1 MANKHAKAKNLRARA
16 LVSLVA
22 IIVVVA
28 VCAYLGLC
36 GFGKGTMINYL
47 KPWGDAISLG
57 LDLRG
62 GVYTVYQAENNG
74 DPDFD
79 TKMESTVSILTSRL
93 TRQGFTE
100 ATVTRQGSDRI
111 RVEIPNV
118 SDPNQILTIIGT
130 PAQLYFVDESGNN
143 LMEGSMVKNAQAAQ
157 DQDGKPCIAF
167 ELTDE
172 GAKIF
177 AEATAANLGK
187 TISITLDGE
196 TISRATVNTVI
207 AGGKGEITGNFTA
220 DEAKNLATLIL
231 SGALPLNLAQLEVS
245 AISATL
251 GVEAL
256 DRAIQAGIIGVAL
269 VMLFMLFRYRLCGL
283 VADIAL
289 TIYIMIVV
297 LLLALTGAQLTLPGV
312 AGIILGI
319 GMAVDAN
326 VVIFERIREE
336 VKNGRP
342 IGSAVRKGFSN
353 ALSAIIDSNVTTIIA
368 AVVLYAF
375 GTGSVRGFALTLG
388 IGVATFSNQ
397 NLGAGRRSRI
407 WQSVKAALAIY
418 FVWWVFVMAFTFL
431 LGGAAIRG
439 ITGSTDEVIISNAL
453 LYLKISAP
461 VIPPMAVL
469 VILRN
474 MLQGIQHTVEP
485 LLASGLEL
493 VGKVIFA
500 VWLVPVQGYRAVCF
514 CEPTTWVVCFVFIL
528 LAVWRCRGDLRDA
541 EKI

>member
-1 MANKHAKAKNLRARA
+1 MANKHAKAKNPRIRA
-16 LVSLVA
+16 VISLVA
-22 IIVVVA
+22 IVVVVA
-28 VCAYLGLC
+28 VCAYLGLF

-47 KPWGDAISLG
+47 KPWSDAISLG

-62 GVYTVYQAENNG
+62 GVYTVYQAEDNG

-130 PAQLYFVDESGNN
+130 PAQLYFVDEDGNN

-231 SGALPLNLAQLEVS
+231 SGALPLNLTQLEVS

-256 DRAIQAGIIGVAL
+256 DRAIQAGVIGVIL

-336 VKNGRP
+336 VKVGRP

-388 IGVATFSNQ
+388 IGVATSLFT
-397 NLGAGRRSRI
+397 A
-407 WQSVKAALAIY
+407 
-418 FVWWVFVMAFTFL
+418 VFVTHKL
-431 LGGAAIRG
+431 L
-439 ITGSTDEVIISNAL
+439 D
-453 LYLKISAP
+453 
-461 VIPPMAVL
+461 
-469 VILRN
+469 
-474 MLQGIQHTVEP
+474 
-485 LLASGLEL
+485 
-493 VGKVIFA
+493 IFA
-500 VWLVPVQGYRAVCF
+500 DMGIKNQKLYV
-514 CEPTTWVVCFVFIL
+514 
-528 LAVWRCRGDLRDA
+528 
-541 EKI
+541 

>member
-1 MANKHAKAKNLRARA
+1 MANKHAKAKNLRIRA
-16 LVSLVA
+16 VISLVA
-22 IIVVVA
+22 IVVVVA
-28 VCAYLGLC
+28 VCAYLGLF

-118 SDPNQILTIIGT
+118 SDPNEILTIIGT

-143 LMEGSMVKNAQAAQ
+143 LMEGAMVKNASAAY

-167 ELTDE
+167 ELNDE

-231 SGALPLNLAQLEVS
+231 SGALPLNLTQLEVS

-256 DRAIQAGIIGVAL
+256 DRAIQAGIIGVIL
-269 VMLFMLFRYRLCGL
+269 VMLFMIFRYRLCGV

-336 VKNGRP
+336 VNVGRP
-342 IGSAVRKGFSN
+342 LGSAIRKGFSN
-353 ALSAIIDSNVTTIIA
+353 ALSAIVDSNVTTIIA

-388 IGVATFSNQ
+388 IGVVTS
-397 NLGAGRRSRI
+397 L
-407 WQSVKAALAIY
+407 
-418 FVWWVFVMAFTFL
+418 FT
-431 LGGAAIRG
+431 A
-439 ITGSTDEVIISNAL
+439 
-453 LYLKISAP
+453 
-461 VIPPMAVL
+461 
-469 VILRN
+469 
-474 MLQGIQHTVEP
+474 
-485 LLASGLEL
+485 
-493 VGKVIFA
+493 
-500 VWLVPVQGYRAVCF
+500 
-514 CEPTTWVVCFVFIL
+514 VFITHKL
-528 LAVWRCRGDLRDA
+528 LDVFADLGIKNQKLYVR
-541 EKI
+541 

>member
-22 IIVVVA
+22 IVVVVA
-28 VCAYLGLC
+28 VCAYLGLY

-231 SGALPLNLAQLEVS
+231 SGALPLNLTQLEVS

-388 IGVATFSNQ
+388 IGVATS
-397 NLGAGRRSRI
+397 LVTA
-407 WQSVKAALAIY
+407 
-418 FVWWVFVMAFTFL
+418 VFVTHKL
-431 LGGAAIRG
+431 L
-439 ITGSTDEVIISNAL
+439 D
-453 LYLKISAP
+453 
-461 VIPPMAVL
+461 
-469 VILRN
+469 
-474 MLQGIQHTVEP
+474 
-485 LLASGLEL
+485 
-493 VGKVIFA
+493 IFA
-500 VWLVPVQGYRAVCF
+500 
-514 CEPTTWVVCFVFIL
+514 
-528 LAVWRCRGDLRDA
+528 DLGI
-541 EKI
+541 KNQKLYV

>member
-47 KPWGDAISLG
+47 KPWSDAISLG

-143 LMEGSMVKNAQAAQ
+143 LMEGAMVKNAQAAQ

-231 SGALPLNLAQLEVS
+231 SGALPLNLTQLEVS

-388 IGVATFSNQ
+388 IGVATS
-397 NLGAGRRSRI
+397 LVTA
-407 WQSVKAALAIY
+407 
-418 FVWWVFVMAFTFL
+418 VFVTHKL
-431 LGGAAIRG
+431 L
-439 ITGSTDEVIISNAL
+439 D
-453 LYLKISAP
+453 
-461 VIPPMAVL
+461 
-469 VILRN
+469 
-474 MLQGIQHTVEP
+474 
-485 LLASGLEL
+485 
-493 VGKVIFA
+493 IFA
-500 VWLVPVQGYRAVCF
+500 
-514 CEPTTWVVCFVFIL
+514 
-528 LAVWRCRGDLRDA
+528 DLGI
-541 EKI
+541 KNQKLYV

>member
-1 MANKHAKAKNLRARA
+1 MANKHAKAKNPRIRA
-16 LVSLVA
+16 VISLVA
-22 IIVVVA
+22 IVVVVA
-28 VCAYLGLC
+28 VCAYLGLF

-62 GVYTVYQAENNG
+62 GVYTVYQAEDNG

-130 PAQLYFVDESGNN
+130 PAQLYFVDENGNN

-231 SGALPLNLAQLEVS
+231 SGALPLNLTQLEVS

-256 DRAIQAGIIGVAL
+256 DRAIQAGVIGVIL

-336 VKNGRP
+336 VKVGRP

-388 IGVATFSNQ
+388 IGVATSLFT
-397 NLGAGRRSRI
+397 A
-407 WQSVKAALAIY
+407 
-418 FVWWVFVMAFTFL
+418 VFVTHKL
-431 LGGAAIRG
+431 L
-439 ITGSTDEVIISNAL
+439 D
-453 LYLKISAP
+453 
-461 VIPPMAVL
+461 
-469 VILRN
+469 
-474 MLQGIQHTVEP
+474 
-485 LLASGLEL
+485 
-493 VGKVIFA
+493 IFA
-500 VWLVPVQGYRAVCF
+500 DMGIKNQKLYV
-514 CEPTTWVVCFVFIL
+514 
-528 LAVWRCRGDLRDA
+528 
-541 EKI
+541 

>member
-1 MANKHAKAKNLRARA
+1 MANKHAKAKNPRIRA
-16 LVSLVA
+16 VISLVA
-22 IIVVVA
+22 IVVVVA
-28 VCAYLGLC
+28 VCAYLGLF

-62 GVYTVYQAENNG
+62 GVYTVYQAEDNG

-79 TKMESTVSILTSRL
+79 TKMESTVKILTSRL

-130 PAQLYFVDESGNN
+130 PAQLYFVDEDGNN

-231 SGALPLNLAQLEVS
+231 SGALPLNLTQLEVS

-256 DRAIQAGIIGVAL
+256 DRAIQAGVIGVIL

-336 VKNGRP
+336 VKVGRP

-388 IGVATFSNQ
+388 IGVATSLFT
-397 NLGAGRRSRI
+397 A
-407 WQSVKAALAIY
+407 
-418 FVWWVFVMAFTFL
+418 VFVTHKL
-431 LGGAAIRG
+431 L
-439 ITGSTDEVIISNAL
+439 D
-453 LYLKISAP
+453 
-461 VIPPMAVL
+461 
-469 VILRN
+469 
-474 MLQGIQHTVEP
+474 
-485 LLASGLEL
+485 
-493 VGKVIFA
+493 IFA
-500 VWLVPVQGYRAVCF
+500 DMGIKNQKLYV
-514 CEPTTWVVCFVFIL
+514 
-528 LAVWRCRGDLRDA
+528 
-541 EKI
+541 

>member
-143 LMEGSMVKNAQAAQ
+143 LMEGGMVKNAQAAQ

-196 TISRATVNTVI
+196 AISRATVNTVI

-231 SGALPLNLAQLEVS
+231 SGALPLNLTQLEVS

-388 IGVATFSNQ
+388 IGVATS
-397 NLGAGRRSRI
+397 LVTA
-407 WQSVKAALAIY
+407 
-418 FVWWVFVMAFTFL
+418 VFVTHKL
-431 LGGAAIRG
+431 L
-439 ITGSTDEVIISNAL
+439 D
-453 LYLKISAP
+453 
-461 VIPPMAVL
+461 
-469 VILRN
+469 
-474 MLQGIQHTVEP
+474 
-485 LLASGLEL
+485 
-493 VGKVIFA
+493 IFA
-500 VWLVPVQGYRAVCF
+500 
-514 CEPTTWVVCFVFIL
+514 
-528 LAVWRCRGDLRDA
+528 DLGI
-541 EKI
+541 KNQKLYV

>member
-1 MANKHAKAKNLRARA
+1 MANKHAKAKNLRVRA

-22 IIVVVA
+22 TIVVVA

-143 LMEGSMVKNAQAAQ
+143 LMEGGMVKNAQAAQ

-231 SGALPLNLAQLEVS
+231 SGALPLNLTQLEVS

-388 IGVATFSNQ
+388 IGVATS
-397 NLGAGRRSRI
+397 LVTA
-407 WQSVKAALAIY
+407 
-418 FVWWVFVMAFTFL
+418 VFVTHKL
-431 LGGAAIRG
+431 L
-439 ITGSTDEVIISNAL
+439 D
-453 LYLKISAP
+453 
-461 VIPPMAVL
+461 
-469 VILRN
+469 
-474 MLQGIQHTVEP
+474 
-485 LLASGLEL
+485 
-493 VGKVIFA
+493 IFA
-500 VWLVPVQGYRAVCF
+500 
-514 CEPTTWVVCFVFIL
+514 
-528 LAVWRCRGDLRDA
+528 DLGI
-541 EKI
+541 KNQKLYV

>member
-47 KPWGDAISLG
+47 KPWGDALSLG

-143 LMEGSMVKNAQAAQ
+143 LMEGGMVKNAQAAQ

-231 SGALPLNLAQLEVS
+231 SGALPLNLTQLEVS

-388 IGVATFSNQ
+388 IGVATS
-397 NLGAGRRSRI
+397 LVTA
-407 WQSVKAALAIY
+407 
-418 FVWWVFVMAFTFL
+418 VFVTHKL
-431 LGGAAIRG
+431 L
-439 ITGSTDEVIISNAL
+439 D
-453 LYLKISAP
+453 
-461 VIPPMAVL
+461 
-469 VILRN
+469 
-474 MLQGIQHTVEP
+474 
-485 LLASGLEL
+485 
-493 VGKVIFA
+493 IFA
-500 VWLVPVQGYRAVCF
+500 
-514 CEPTTWVVCFVFIL
+514 
-528 LAVWRCRGDLRDA
+528 DLGI
-541 EKI
+541 KNQKLYV

>member
-143 LMEGSMVKNAQAAQ
+143 LMEGAMVKNAQAAQ

-231 SGALPLNLAQLEVS
+231 SGALPLNLTQLEVS

-368 AVVLYAF
+368 AVVMYAF

-388 IGVATFSNQ
+388 IGVATS
-397 NLGAGRRSRI
+397 LVTA
-407 WQSVKAALAIY
+407 
-418 FVWWVFVMAFTFL
+418 VFVTHKL
-431 LGGAAIRG
+431 L
-439 ITGSTDEVIISNAL
+439 D
-453 LYLKISAP
+453 
-461 VIPPMAVL
+461 
-469 VILRN
+469 
-474 MLQGIQHTVEP
+474 
-485 LLASGLEL
+485 
-493 VGKVIFA
+493 IFA
-500 VWLVPVQGYRAVCF
+500 
-514 CEPTTWVVCFVFIL
+514 
-528 LAVWRCRGDLRDA
+528 DLGI
-541 EKI
+541 KNQKLYV

>member
-1 MANKHAKAKNLRARA
+1 MANKHAKAKNPRIRA
-16 LVSLVA
+16 VISLVA
-22 IIVVVA
+22 IVVVVA
-28 VCAYLGLC
+28 VCAYLGLF

-62 GVYTVYQAENNG
+62 GVYTVYQAEDNG

-130 PAQLYFVDESGNN
+130 PAQLYFVDEDGNN

-231 SGALPLNLAQLEVS
+231 SGALPLNLTQLEVS

-256 DRAIQAGIIGVAL
+256 DRAIQAGVIGVIL

-326 VVIFERIREE
+326 VVIFERIHEE
-336 VKNGRP
+336 VKVGRP

-368 AVVLYAF
+368 AIVLYAF

-388 IGVATFSNQ
+388 IGVATSLFT
-397 NLGAGRRSRI
+397 A
-407 WQSVKAALAIY
+407 
-418 FVWWVFVMAFTFL
+418 VFVTHKL
-431 LGGAAIRG
+431 L
-439 ITGSTDEVIISNAL
+439 D
-453 LYLKISAP
+453 
-461 VIPPMAVL
+461 
-469 VILRN
+469 
-474 MLQGIQHTVEP
+474 
-485 LLASGLEL
+485 
-493 VGKVIFA
+493 IFA
-500 VWLVPVQGYRAVCF
+500 DMGIKNQKLYV
-514 CEPTTWVVCFVFIL
+514 
-528 LAVWRCRGDLRDA
+528 
-541 EKI
+541 

>member
-28 VCAYLGLC
+28 VCAYLGLY

-231 SGALPLNLAQLEVS
+231 SGALPLNLTQLEVS

-256 DRAIQAGIIGVAL
+256 DRAIQAGVIGVIL

-336 VKNGRP
+336 VKVGRP

-388 IGVATFSNQ
+388 IGVATSLFT
-397 NLGAGRRSRI
+397 A
-407 WQSVKAALAIY
+407 
-418 FVWWVFVMAFTFL
+418 VFVTHKL
-431 LGGAAIRG
+431 L
-439 ITGSTDEVIISNAL
+439 D
-453 LYLKISAP
+453 
-461 VIPPMAVL
+461 
-469 VILRN
+469 
-474 MLQGIQHTVEP
+474 
-485 LLASGLEL
+485 
-493 VGKVIFA
+493 IFA
-500 VWLVPVQGYRAVCF
+500 DMGIKNQKLYV
-514 CEPTTWVVCFVFIL
+514 
-528 LAVWRCRGDLRDA
+528 
-541 EKI
+541 

>member
-231 SGALPLNLAQLEVS
+231 SGALPLNLTQLEVS

-388 IGVATFSNQ
+388 IGVATS
-397 NLGAGRRSRI
+397 LVTA
-407 WQSVKAALAIY
+407 
-418 FVWWVFVMAFTFL
+418 VFVTHKL
-431 LGGAAIRG
+431 L
-439 ITGSTDEVIISNAL
+439 D
-453 LYLKISAP
+453 
-461 VIPPMAVL
+461 
-469 VILRN
+469 
-474 MLQGIQHTVEP
+474 
-485 LLASGLEL
+485 
-493 VGKVIFA
+493 IFA
-500 VWLVPVQGYRAVCF
+500 
-514 CEPTTWVVCFVFIL
+514 
-528 LAVWRCRGDLRDA
+528 DLGI
-541 EKI
+541 KNQKLYV

>member
-1 MANKHAKAKNLRARA
+1 MANKHAKTKNLRARA

-143 LMEGSMVKNAQAAQ
+143 LMEGGMVKNAQAAQ

-231 SGALPLNLAQLEVS
+231 SGALPLNLTQLKVS

-388 IGVATFSNQ
+388 IGVATS
-397 NLGAGRRSRI
+397 LVTA
-407 WQSVKAALAIY
+407 
-418 FVWWVFVMAFTFL
+418 VFVTHKL
-431 LGGAAIRG
+431 L
-439 ITGSTDEVIISNAL
+439 D
-453 LYLKISAP
+453 
-461 VIPPMAVL
+461 
-469 VILRN
+469 
-474 MLQGIQHTVEP
+474 
-485 LLASGLEL
+485 
-493 VGKVIFA
+493 IFA
-500 VWLVPVQGYRAVCF
+500 
-514 CEPTTWVVCFVFIL
+514 
-528 LAVWRCRGDLRDA
+528 DLGI
-541 EKI
+541 KNQKLYV

>member
-130 PAQLYFVDESGNN
+130 PAQLYFVDESDNN

-231 SGALPLNLAQLEVS
+231 SGALPLNLTQLEVS

-388 IGVATFSNQ
+388 IGVATS
-397 NLGAGRRSRI
+397 LVTA
-407 WQSVKAALAIY
+407 
-418 FVWWVFVMAFTFL
+418 VFVTHKL
-431 LGGAAIRG
+431 L
-439 ITGSTDEVIISNAL
+439 D
-453 LYLKISAP
+453 
-461 VIPPMAVL
+461 
-469 VILRN
+469 
-474 MLQGIQHTVEP
+474 
-485 LLASGLEL
+485 
-493 VGKVIFA
+493 IFA
-500 VWLVPVQGYRAVCF
+500 
-514 CEPTTWVVCFVFIL
+514 
-528 LAVWRCRGDLRDA
+528 DLGI
-541 EKI
+541 KNQKLYV

>member
-22 IIVVVA
+22 VIVVVA
-28 VCAYLGLC
+28 ICAYLGLC

-231 SGALPLNLAQLEVS
+231 SGALPLNLTQLEVS

-388 IGVATFSNQ
+388 IGVATS
-397 NLGAGRRSRI
+397 LVTA
-407 WQSVKAALAIY
+407 
-418 FVWWVFVMAFTFL
+418 VFVTHKL
-431 LGGAAIRG
+431 L
-439 ITGSTDEVIISNAL
+439 D
-453 LYLKISAP
+453 
-461 VIPPMAVL
+461 
-469 VILRN
+469 
-474 MLQGIQHTVEP
+474 
-485 LLASGLEL
+485 
-493 VGKVIFA
+493 IFA
-500 VWLVPVQGYRAVCF
+500 
-514 CEPTTWVVCFVFIL
+514 
-528 LAVWRCRGDLRDA
+528 DLGI
-541 EKI
+541 KNQKLYV

>member
-1 MANKHAKAKNLRARA
+1 MANKHAKAKNLRVRA

-62 GVYTVYQAENNG
+62 GVSTVYQAENNG
-74 DPDFD
+74 APDID

-143 LMEGSMVKNAQAAQ
+143 LMEGAMVKNAQAAQ

-231 SGALPLNLAQLEVS
+231 SGALPLNLTQLEVS

-388 IGVATFSNQ
+388 IGVATS
-397 NLGAGRRSRI
+397 LVTA
-407 WQSVKAALAIY
+407 
-418 FVWWVFVMAFTFL
+418 VFVTHKL
-431 LGGAAIRG
+431 L
-439 ITGSTDEVIISNAL
+439 D
-453 LYLKISAP
+453 
-461 VIPPMAVL
+461 
-469 VILRN
+469 
-474 MLQGIQHTVEP
+474 
-485 LLASGLEL
+485 
-493 VGKVIFA
+493 IFA
-500 VWLVPVQGYRAVCF
+500 
-514 CEPTTWVVCFVFIL
+514 
-528 LAVWRCRGDLRDA
+528 DLGI
-541 EKI
+541 KNQKLYV

>member
-1 MANKHAKAKNLRARA
+1 MANKHAKAKNPRIRA
-16 LVSLVA
+16 VISLVA
-22 IIVVVA
+22 IVVVVA
-28 VCAYLGLC
+28 VCAYLGLF

-62 GVYTVYQAENNG
+62 GVYTVYQAEDNG

-130 PAQLYFVDESGNN
+130 PAQLYFVDEDGNN

-231 SGALPLNLAQLEVS
+231 SGALPLNLTQLEVS

-256 DRAIQAGIIGVAL
+256 DRTIQAGVIGVIL

-336 VKNGRP
+336 VKVGRP

-388 IGVATFSNQ
+388 IGVATSLFT
-397 NLGAGRRSRI
+397 A
-407 WQSVKAALAIY
+407 
-418 FVWWVFVMAFTFL
+418 VFVTHKL
-431 LGGAAIRG
+431 L
-439 ITGSTDEVIISNAL
+439 D
-453 LYLKISAP
+453 
-461 VIPPMAVL
+461 
-469 VILRN
+469 
-474 MLQGIQHTVEP
+474 
-485 LLASGLEL
+485 
-493 VGKVIFA
+493 IFA
-500 VWLVPVQGYRAVCF
+500 DMGIKNQKLYV
-514 CEPTTWVVCFVFIL
+514 
-528 LAVWRCRGDLRDA
+528 
-541 EKI
+541 

>member
-1 MANKHAKAKNLRARA
+1 MANKHAKAKNPRIRA
-16 LVSLVA
+16 VISLVA
-22 IIVVVA
+22 IVVVVA
-28 VCAYLGLC
+28 VCAYLGLF

-62 GVYTVYQAENNG
+62 GVYTVYQAEDNG

-130 PAQLYFVDESGNN
+130 PAQLYFVDEDGNN

-231 SGALPLNLAQLEVS
+231 SGALPLNLTQLEVS

-256 DRAIQAGIIGVAL
+256 DRAIQAGVIGVIL

-319 GMAVDAN
+319 GRAVDAN
-326 VVIFERIREE
+326 VVIFERSREE
-336 VKNGRP
+336 VKVGRP

-388 IGVATFSNQ
+388 IGVATSLFT
-397 NLGAGRRSRI
+397 A
-407 WQSVKAALAIY
+407 
-418 FVWWVFVMAFTFL
+418 VFVTHKL
-431 LGGAAIRG
+431 L
-439 ITGSTDEVIISNAL
+439 D
-453 LYLKISAP
+453 
-461 VIPPMAVL
+461 
-469 VILRN
+469 
-474 MLQGIQHTVEP
+474 
-485 LLASGLEL
+485 
-493 VGKVIFA
+493 IFA
-500 VWLVPVQGYRAVCF
+500 DMGIKNQKLYV
-514 CEPTTWVVCFVFIL
+514 
-528 LAVWRCRGDLRDA
+528 
-541 EKI
+541 

>member
-22 IIVVVA
+22 IVVVVA
-28 VCAYLGLC
+28 VCAYLGLY

-143 LMEGSMVKNAQAAQ
+143 LMEGAMVKNAQAAQ

-231 SGALPLNLAQLEVS
+231 SGALPLNLTQLEVS

-312 AGIILGI
+312 AGISLGI

-388 IGVATFSNQ
+388 IGVATS
-397 NLGAGRRSRI
+397 LVTA
-407 WQSVKAALAIY
+407 
-418 FVWWVFVMAFTFL
+418 VFVTHKL
-431 LGGAAIRG
+431 L
-439 ITGSTDEVIISNAL
+439 D
-453 LYLKISAP
+453 
-461 VIPPMAVL
+461 
-469 VILRN
+469 
-474 MLQGIQHTVEP
+474 
-485 LLASGLEL
+485 
-493 VGKVIFA
+493 IFA
-500 VWLVPVQGYRAVCF
+500 
-514 CEPTTWVVCFVFIL
+514 
-528 LAVWRCRGDLRDA
+528 DLGI
-541 EKI
+541 KNQKLYV

>member
-143 LMEGSMVKNAQAAQ
+143 LMEGGMVKNAQAAQ

-207 AGGKGEITGNFTA
+207 AGGKGEITGTFTA

-231 SGALPLNLAQLEVS
+231 SGALPLNLTQLEVS

-388 IGVATFSNQ
+388 IGVATS
-397 NLGAGRRSRI
+397 LVTA
-407 WQSVKAALAIY
+407 
-418 FVWWVFVMAFTFL
+418 VFVTHKL
-431 LGGAAIRG
+431 L
-439 ITGSTDEVIISNAL
+439 D
-453 LYLKISAP
+453 
-461 VIPPMAVL
+461 
-469 VILRN
+469 
-474 MLQGIQHTVEP
+474 
-485 LLASGLEL
+485 
-493 VGKVIFA
+493 IFA
-500 VWLVPVQGYRAVCF
+500 
-514 CEPTTWVVCFVFIL
+514 
-528 LAVWRCRGDLRDA
+528 DLGI
-541 EKI
+541 KNQKLYV

>member
-143 LMEGSMVKNAQAAQ
+143 LMEGGMVKNAQAAQ

-231 SGALPLNLAQLEVS
+231 SGALPLNLTQLEVS

-368 AVVLYAF
+368 AGVLYAF

-388 IGVATFSNQ
+388 IGVATS
-397 NLGAGRRSRI
+397 LVTA
-407 WQSVKAALAIY
+407 
-418 FVWWVFVMAFTFL
+418 VFVTHKL
-431 LGGAAIRG
+431 L
-439 ITGSTDEVIISNAL
+439 D
-453 LYLKISAP
+453 
-461 VIPPMAVL
+461 
-469 VILRN
+469 
-474 MLQGIQHTVEP
+474 
-485 LLASGLEL
+485 
-493 VGKVIFA
+493 IFA
-500 VWLVPVQGYRAVCF
+500 
-514 CEPTTWVVCFVFIL
+514 
-528 LAVWRCRGDLRDA
+528 DLGI
-541 EKI
+541 KNQKLYV

>member
-143 LMEGSMVKNAQAAQ
+143 LMEGAMVKNAQAAQ

-207 AGGKGEITGNFTA
+207 AGGKGEITGNFTT

-231 SGALPLNLAQLEVS
+231 SGALPLNLTQLEVS

-388 IGVATFSNQ
+388 IGVATS
-397 NLGAGRRSRI
+397 LVTA
-407 WQSVKAALAIY
+407 
-418 FVWWVFVMAFTFL
+418 VFVTHKL
-431 LGGAAIRG
+431 L
-439 ITGSTDEVIISNAL
+439 D
-453 LYLKISAP
+453 
-461 VIPPMAVL
+461 
-469 VILRN
+469 
-474 MLQGIQHTVEP
+474 
-485 LLASGLEL
+485 
-493 VGKVIFA
+493 IFA
-500 VWLVPVQGYRAVCF
+500 
-514 CEPTTWVVCFVFIL
+514 
-528 LAVWRCRGDLRDA
+528 DLGI
-541 EKI
+541 KNQKLYV

>member
-143 LMEGSMVKNAQAAQ
+143 LMEGAMVKNAQAAQ

-231 SGALPLNLAQLEVS
+231 SGALPLNLTQLEVS

-342 IGSAVRKGFSN
+342 IGSAVCKGFSN

-388 IGVATFSNQ
+388 IGVATS
-397 NLGAGRRSRI
+397 LVTA
-407 WQSVKAALAIY
+407 
-418 FVWWVFVMAFTFL
+418 VFVTHKL
-431 LGGAAIRG
+431 L
-439 ITGSTDEVIISNAL
+439 D
-453 LYLKISAP
+453 
-461 VIPPMAVL
+461 
-469 VILRN
+469 
-474 MLQGIQHTVEP
+474 
-485 LLASGLEL
+485 
-493 VGKVIFA
+493 IFA
-500 VWLVPVQGYRAVCF
+500 
-514 CEPTTWVVCFVFIL
+514 
-528 LAVWRCRGDLRDA
+528 DLGI
-541 EKI
+541 KNQKLYV

>member
-1 MANKHAKAKNLRARA
+1 MANKHAKTKNLRARA

-93 TRQGFTE
+93 TRQGSE
-100 ATVTRQGSDRI
+100 RI

-143 LMEGSMVKNAQAAQ
+143 LMEGGMVKNAQAAQ

-231 SGALPLNLAQLEVS
+231 SGALPLNLTQLEVS

-388 IGVATFSNQ
+388 IGVATS
-397 NLGAGRRSRI
+397 LVTA
-407 WQSVKAALAIY
+407 
-418 FVWWVFVMAFTFL
+418 VFVTHKL
-431 LGGAAIRG
+431 L
-439 ITGSTDEVIISNAL
+439 D
-453 LYLKISAP
+453 
-461 VIPPMAVL
+461 
-469 VILRN
+469 
-474 MLQGIQHTVEP
+474 
-485 LLASGLEL
+485 
-493 VGKVIFA
+493 IFA
-500 VWLVPVQGYRAVCF
+500 
-514 CEPTTWVVCFVFIL
+514 
-528 LAVWRCRGDLRDA
+528 DLGI
-541 EKI
+541 KNQKLYV

>member
-1 MANKHAKAKNLRARA
+1 MANKHAKAKKLRARA

-143 LMEGSMVKNAQAAQ
+143 LMEGGMVKNAQAAQ

-231 SGALPLNLAQLEVS
+231 SGALPLNLTQLEVS

-388 IGVATFSNQ
+388 IGVATS
-397 NLGAGRRSRI
+397 LVTA
-407 WQSVKAALAIY
+407 
-418 FVWWVFVMAFTFL
+418 VFVTHKL
-431 LGGAAIRG
+431 L
-439 ITGSTDEVIISNAL
+439 D
-453 LYLKISAP
+453 
-461 VIPPMAVL
+461 
-469 VILRN
+469 
-474 MLQGIQHTVEP
+474 
-485 LLASGLEL
+485 
-493 VGKVIFA
+493 IFA
-500 VWLVPVQGYRAVCF
+500 
-514 CEPTTWVVCFVFIL
+514 
-528 LAVWRCRGDLRDA
+528 DLGI
-541 EKI
+541 KNQKLYV

>member
-1 MANKHAKAKNLRARA
+1 MANKHAKAKNPRIRA
-16 LVSLVA
+16 VISLVA
-22 IIVVVA
+22 IVVVVA
-28 VCAYLGLC
+28 VCAYLGLF

-62 GVYTVYQAENNG
+62 GVYTVYQAEDNG

-130 PAQLYFVDESGNN
+130 PAQLYFVNEDGNN

-231 SGALPLNLAQLEVS
+231 SGALPLNLTQLEVS

-256 DRAIQAGIIGVAL
+256 DRAIQAGVIGVIL

-283 VADIAL
+283 VADVAL

-336 VKNGRP
+336 VKVGRP

-388 IGVATFSNQ
+388 IGVATSLFT
-397 NLGAGRRSRI
+397 A
-407 WQSVKAALAIY
+407 
-418 FVWWVFVMAFTFL
+418 VFVTHKL
-431 LGGAAIRG
+431 L
-439 ITGSTDEVIISNAL
+439 D
-453 LYLKISAP
+453 
-461 VIPPMAVL
+461 
-469 VILRN
+469 
-474 MLQGIQHTVEP
+474 
-485 LLASGLEL
+485 
-493 VGKVIFA
+493 IFA
-500 VWLVPVQGYRAVCF
+500 DMGIKNQKLYV
-514 CEPTTWVVCFVFIL
+514 
-528 LAVWRCRGDLRDA
+528 
-541 EKI
+541 

>member
-1 MANKHAKAKNLRARA
+1 MANKHAKAKNPRKRAI
-16 LVSLVA
+16 VSLVA
-22 IIVVVA
+22 TVVVVA
-28 VCAYLGLC
+28 VCAYLGLF

-62 GVYTVYQAENNG
+62 GVYTVYQAE
-74 DPDFD
+74 DTDDSDFD
-79 TKMESTVSILTSRL
+79 TKMNSTVSILTSRL

-118 SDPNQILTIIGT
+118 SDPNEILTIIGT

-143 LMEGSMVKNAQAAQ
+143 LMEGSMVKNASAAY

-167 ELTDE
+167 ELNDE

-231 SGALPLNLAQLEVS
+231 SGALPLNLTQLEVS

-256 DRAIQAGIIGVAL
+256 DRAIQAGIIGVIL
-269 VMLFMLFRYRLCGL
+269 VMLFMIFRYRLCGV

-336 VKNGRP
+336 VNVGRP
-342 IGSAVRKGFSN
+342 LGSAIRKGFSN
-353 ALSAIIDSNVTTIIA
+353 ALSAIVDSNVTTIIA

-388 IGVATFSNQ
+388 IGVVTS
-397 NLGAGRRSRI
+397 L
-407 WQSVKAALAIY
+407 
-418 FVWWVFVMAFTFL
+418 FT
-431 LGGAAIRG
+431 A
-439 ITGSTDEVIISNAL
+439 
-453 LYLKISAP
+453 
-461 VIPPMAVL
+461 
-469 VILRN
+469 
-474 MLQGIQHTVEP
+474 
-485 LLASGLEL
+485 
-493 VGKVIFA
+493 
-500 VWLVPVQGYRAVCF
+500 
-514 CEPTTWVVCFVFIL
+514 VFITHKL
-528 LAVWRCRGDLRDA
+528 LDVFADLGIKNQKLYVR
-541 EKI
+541 

>member
-143 LMEGSMVKNAQAAQ
+143 LMEGGMVKNAQAAQ

-231 SGALPLNLAQLEVS
+231 SGALPLNLTQLEVS

-342 IGSAVRKGFSN
+342 IGSAVRKGFST

-388 IGVATFSNQ
+388 IGVATS
-397 NLGAGRRSRI
+397 LVTA
-407 WQSVKAALAIY
+407 
-418 FVWWVFVMAFTFL
+418 VFVTHKL
-431 LGGAAIRG
+431 L
-439 ITGSTDEVIISNAL
+439 D
-453 LYLKISAP
+453 
-461 VIPPMAVL
+461 
-469 VILRN
+469 
-474 MLQGIQHTVEP
+474 
-485 LLASGLEL
+485 
-493 VGKVIFA
+493 IFA
-500 VWLVPVQGYRAVCF
+500 
-514 CEPTTWVVCFVFIL
+514 
-528 LAVWRCRGDLRDA
+528 DLGI
-541 EKI
+541 KNQKLYV

>member
-47 KPWGDAISLG
+47 KPWSDAISLG

-143 LMEGSMVKNAQAAQ
+143 LMEGAMVKNAQAAQ

-231 SGALPLNLAQLEVS
+231 SGALPLNLTQLEGS

-388 IGVATFSNQ
+388 IGVATS
-397 NLGAGRRSRI
+397 LVTA
-407 WQSVKAALAIY
+407 
-418 FVWWVFVMAFTFL
+418 VFVTHKL
-431 LGGAAIRG
+431 L
-439 ITGSTDEVIISNAL
+439 D
-453 LYLKISAP
+453 
-461 VIPPMAVL
+461 
-469 VILRN
+469 
-474 MLQGIQHTVEP
+474 
-485 LLASGLEL
+485 
-493 VGKVIFA
+493 IFA
-500 VWLVPVQGYRAVCF
+500 
-514 CEPTTWVVCFVFIL
+514 
-528 LAVWRCRGDLRDA
+528 DLGI
-541 EKI
+541 KNQKLYV

>member
-1 MANKHAKAKNLRARA
+1 MANKHAKAKNPRIRA
-16 LVSLVA
+16 VISLVA
-22 IIVVVA
+22 IVVVVA
-28 VCAYLGLC
+28 VCAYLGLF

-62 GVYTVYQAENNG
+62 GVYTVYQAEDNG

-130 PAQLYFVDESGNN
+130 PAQLYFVDEDGNN

-187 TISITLDGE
+187 SISITLDGE

-231 SGALPLNLAQLEVS
+231 SGALPLNLTQLEVS

-256 DRAIQAGIIGVAL
+256 DRAIQAGVIGVIL

-336 VKNGRP
+336 VKVGRP

-388 IGVATFSNQ
+388 IGVATSLFT
-397 NLGAGRRSRI
+397 A
-407 WQSVKAALAIY
+407 
-418 FVWWVFVMAFTFL
+418 VFVTHKL
-431 LGGAAIRG
+431 L
-439 ITGSTDEVIISNAL
+439 D
-453 LYLKISAP
+453 
-461 VIPPMAVL
+461 
-469 VILRN
+469 
-474 MLQGIQHTVEP
+474 
-485 LLASGLEL
+485 
-493 VGKVIFA
+493 IFA
-500 VWLVPVQGYRAVCF
+500 DMGIKNQKLYV
-514 CEPTTWVVCFVFIL
+514 
-528 LAVWRCRGDLRDA
+528 
-541 EKI
+541 